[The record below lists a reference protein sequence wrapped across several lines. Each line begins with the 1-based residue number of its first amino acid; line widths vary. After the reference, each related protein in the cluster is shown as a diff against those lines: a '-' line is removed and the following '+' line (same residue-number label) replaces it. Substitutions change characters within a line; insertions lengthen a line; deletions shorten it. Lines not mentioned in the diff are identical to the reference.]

1 MLASSMI
8 SKNNKVILVEKNEKL
23 GKKLYI
29 TGKGRCNVTNDCA
42 PREFLENVV
51 TNAKFMQSAIYGF
64 TSEDTMAFLEENGLS
79 LVVER
84 GNRVFPKSNKSSDVI
99 KTLSNALLKN
109 GVEVRLNTVVESVKK
124 TGDTFIVA
132 TNNGDI
138 ECDAVVV
145 ATGGVSYPLTGSTGD
160 GYKFAK
166 SFSHDIVRPKASLC
180 PIRVAEQNIA
190 KELEGL
196 SLKNVDVS
204 VIKDGKKIVGEFG
217 EMIFTA
223 FGVSGPTILSISA
236 NINKIDLNNTKISI
250 DLKPALTYEEL
261 DKRVLSDFKLFS
273 NKEFKNAL
281 SDLLPKKLI
290 PVIVRL
296 SGIKEDTKVN
306 VISAE
311 NRKNLVHLLKNFDF
325 SVKSLAPIEEAV
337 VTSGGVNVK
346 EINPKTFESKKVQ
359 NLYFIGEV
367 VDVDAYT
374 GGFNLQIAWSS
385 AVAAAR
391 ALSR

>member
-132 TNNGDI
+132 TSNGDI

-145 ATGGVSYPLTGSTGD
+145 ATGGVSYPP
-160 GYKFAK
+160 A
-166 SFSHDIVRPKASLC
+166 A
-180 PIRVAEQNIA
+180 
-190 KELEGL
+190 GL
-196 SLKNVDVS
+196 
-204 VIKDGKKIVGEFG
+204 GAGAAG
-217 EMIFTA
+217 QA
-223 FGVSGPTILSISA
+223 H
-236 NINKIDLNNTKISI
+236 
-250 DLKPALTYEEL
+250 
-261 DKRVLSDFKLFS
+261 
-273 NKEFKNAL
+273 
-281 SDLLPKKLI
+281 LP
-290 PVIVRL
+290 
-296 SGIKEDTKVN
+296 G
-306 VISAE
+306 
-311 NRKNLVHLLKNFDF
+311 
-325 SVKSLAPIEEAV
+325 
-337 VTSGGVNVK
+337 
-346 EINPKTFESKKVQ
+346 
-359 NLYFIGEV
+359 
-367 VDVDAYT
+367 
-374 GGFNLQIAWSS
+374 
-385 AVAAAR
+385 
-391 ALSR
+391 